1 MKFTIEIDCDNA
13 QFADGELML
22 ELADTL
28 AAVAKR
34 VGDFECG
41 LGNPLQIRDENGNH
55 IGFAHLLEG

>member
-28 AAVAKR
+28 ERVAKQ
-34 VGDFECG
+34 VGEFECG
-41 LGNPLQIRDENGNH
+41 LANPLQIRDVNGNH
-55 IGFAHLLEG
+55 IGFAHFLC